1 MVDPRL
7 ALLLL
12 LVMLG
17 VTNCLPKPSWR
28 LKNVPDGCHCDPEL
42 CPQPTACLAGL
53 VRDRCHCCLECG
65 NVEGQICD
73 LDGARPFHGRCG
85 ENLLC
90 KMDIGALEHGEVAQ
104 PRCTCRT
111 QRAICGSD
119 RKTYA
124 NVCAFKEAAQAANG
138 ARNLSMAGIGPCRTE
153 PEIKLP
159 PRDQV
164 NKTGQDAIFLCEIV
178 AYPMALVEWRKDGL
192 NVSLPGDDPHISVQS
207 RGGPLKYELSSW
219 LQIEGVTPED
229 IGTYRCIAH
238 NKLGRATAHA
248 QLHVLAED
256 ADNLSPHINDDLS
269 SETEEYEDYY

>member
-1 MVDPRL
+1 MMDHRL

-12 LVMLG
+12 LAVLG
-17 VTNCLPKPSWR
+17 VTTGLSKPSWQ
-28 LKNVPDGCHCDPEL
+28 LMDELEGCHCVPEL

-65 NVEGQICD
+65 NVEGQVCD
-73 LDGARPFHGRCG
+73 LDSGRPLHGRCG

-90 KMDIGALEHGEVAQ
+90 KMDIGGLEHGEIPQ
-104 PRCTCRT
+104 SRCTCRT
-111 QRAICGSD
+111 QRSICGSN

-124 NVCAFKEAAQAANG
+124 NVCAFKEAAQAAG
-138 ARNLSMAGIGPCRTE
+138 GTRNLSMAGSGPCRTE

-164 NKTGQDAIFLCEIV
+164 NKTGQDAIFLCEVV

-192 NVSLPGDDPHISVQS
+192 NISLPGDDPHISVQS

-219 LQIEGVTPED
+219 LQIEGVTLED
-229 IGTYRCIAH
+229 MGTYRCIAR
-238 NKLGRATAHA
+238 NKLGLASAHA
-248 QLHVLAED
+248 QLHVTATD
-256 ADNLSPHINDDLS
+256 ADNLSAHTNEDLS